1 MEESLKIREMYDKR
15 ASAYDSLLKKWRYHY
30 TVRKILGSIDIDIS
44 KNARILDIGCGTGLA
59 TEILSSRFANAKLTG
74 LDYSEEMLYLYK
86 ERFPRVEI
94 ISGDFN
100 GGKIFYRFDDR
111 KKVKLNNRSF
121 DLVVS
126 TGAVSEYGKK
136 DVVIPLIYRLLHD
149 GGIFVNIGIRK
160 NIMSA
165 MTGKVWK
172 YKPMGRKELIDA
184 CEKNGFSDI
193 EEVKLSWDHFP
204 SNITKFVLKAVK

>member
-1 MEESLKIREMYDKR
+1 MEESLKIREMYNKR
-15 ASAYDSLLKKWRYHY
+15 ANAYDSLLKKWRYHY
-30 TVRKILGSIDIDIS
+30 TVRKILGSMDIDIS

-59 TEILSSRFANAKLTG
+59 TEILIGRFANAKLTG

-86 ERFPRVEI
+86 GRFPDVEI

-100 GGKIFYRFDDR
+100 CGKMFHKFDNGKR
-111 KKVKLNNRSF
+111 IKLDEKSF

-136 DVVIPLIYRLLHD
+136 EAVIPLIYCLLHD
-149 GGIFVNIGIRK
+149 KGIFVNIGIRK

-165 MTGKVWK
+165 MTGKVWR